1 MKKIARILSV
11 GLALALLLPAYPSR
25 AQSAAAVE
33 RLPLMI
39 DFDLDGEAAD
49 ADQVLDAAGGI
60 MADATDY
67 TAAIVAQPDIC
78 RLVDIT
84 VNDVANITA
93 GTLTIVGTD
102 CLGFV
107 RTCTWAFTAADDD
120 GVKTLTCNAGKS
132 AHYAAITSITT
143 GPLTGEGGA
152 DTITVGYTNN
162 SLAGWGAYGVL
173 ATSGPLDEH
182 SVNILASYPSE
193 RLITTSG
200 ALSTTVTTVGANA
213 AFDVVR
219 VNDLLLIQLP
229 DQRGALQMYTRKV
242 TAKASSNSITIASAI
257 NIPADGVTFRFKRFY
272 FSTDPF
278 DNLGVM
284 VAGYRTARFDWGVQ
298 ANASTGGVVTRLAC
312 AANLGTPAPIEV
324 TIAQPITTI
333 ATGATTVD
341 GAGAYSA
348 ISETINLEGD
358 GGLGYLACKQSF
370 RFGTNDDADAGAVE
384 RIHLYVTLV
393 K

>member
-49 ADQVLDAAGGI
+49 ADQVLTAAVGI

-67 TAAIVAQPDIC
+67 TAGIAAQPDIC
-78 RLVDIT
+78 RLIDIT
-84 VNDVANITA
+84 VADAANITA
-93 GTLTIVGTD
+93 GTFTVIGVD
-102 CLGFV
+102 CLGFT
-107 RTCTWAFTAADDD
+107 RTCTWDFTGAVDT
-120 GVKTLTCNAGKS
+120 GVQSLTCNAGKT
-132 AHYAAITSITT
+132 AHLASITSITT
-143 GPLTGEGGA
+143 GALTGETGA
-152 DTITVGYTNN
+152 ETITVGYTNN

-182 SVNILASYPSE
+182 SVNLMASYPSE

-200 ALSTTVTTVGANA
+200 ALSTTVTSVNTDAP
-213 AFDVVR
+213 FDVVR
-219 VNDLLLIQLP
+219 VGDLLLIQIA
-229 DQRGALQMYTRKV
+229 DQRGARQLYTRKV
-242 TAKASSNSITIASAI
+242 TAKATSNSITVASAI
-257 NIPADGVTFRFKRFY
+257 NIPAAGVTFRFKRFY
-272 FSTDPF
+272 FTTDPA

-284 VAGYRTARFDWGVQ
+284 VAGYRTARFDWAVQ

-312 AANLGTPAPIEV
+312 RANNGTPTPIEV
-324 TIAQPITTI
+324 TIPQPVTTI

-358 GGLGYLACKQSF
+358 GGLGYLTCAQSF
-370 RFGTNDDADAGAVE
+370 RFGTGDDADAAVE
-384 RIHLYVTLV
+384 RIHAYVTLV